1 MGSFVSNKNVYL
13 KRDRYFCILIRWE
26 LEKPQIVFESW
37 KFFWRSVFEMK
48 NSEDQRGC
56 FVSREQRLFF
66 VLFSPTELSG
76 GPLGHK
82 YKLEQFHCHWGC
94 TSSKGSEHT
103 VDGKPYAGEV
113 SRFSGQLF
121 LFSCLTL

>member
-1 MGSFVSNKNVYL
+1 MKSL
-13 KRDRYFCILIRWE
+13 KDWAF
-26 LEKPQIVFESW
+26 S
-37 KFFWRSVFEMK
+37 
-48 NSEDQRGC
+48 RGC
-56 FVSREQRLFF
+56 ITFF
-66 VLFSPTELSG
+66 LELSG

-113 SRFSGQLF
+113 SGFQEFF
-121 LFSCLTL
+121 LFDINALETIPRHFRVNRF